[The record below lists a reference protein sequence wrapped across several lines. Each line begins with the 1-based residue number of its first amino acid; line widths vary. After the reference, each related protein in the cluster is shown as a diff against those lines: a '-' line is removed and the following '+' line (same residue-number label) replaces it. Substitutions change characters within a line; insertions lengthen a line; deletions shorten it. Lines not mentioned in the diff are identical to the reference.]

1 MRRRERV
8 SVVWQV
14 RRRRLF
20 NICQCVTIGY
30 RTLGHFPAMSALK
43 KQILST
49 SYPEIW
55 RQKNSISKGQF
66 FLQIDKDN
74 FILIPCKPFHRST
87 FGLFYISKLQFQL
100 IVFMKNCTHNKLK
113 AIANWSSVEHNN
125 SLSCLFYQCE
135 IHCLISWISEE
146 LSLHPPCKFTLG
158 RRSYVSNVPPVF
170 RLQVSTWTQ

>member
-8 SVVWQV
+8 GLVWQV

-20 NICQCVTIGY
+20 NINHWIQDAGTFSSHVSGKKSRY
-30 RTLGHFPAMSALK
+30 FPQVIRK
-43 KQILST
+43 
-49 SYPEIW
+49 IW

-135 IHCLISWISEE
+135 IHWLISWISEE
-146 LSLHPPCKFTLG
+146 LSLHPPCKFTLR
-158 RRSYVSNVPPVF
+158 RRSYVSKVPPVF

>member
-20 NICQCVTIGY
+20 NINHWIQDTGTFSSHVSG
-30 RTLGHFPAMSALK
+30 K
-43 KQILST
+43 KSRYFLQVIRK
-49 SYPEIW
+49 IW

-113 AIANWSSVEHNN
+113 AIANWSSVEHND

-135 IHCLISWISEE
+135 IHWLTSWISEE
-146 LSLHPPCKFTLG
+146 LSLHSPCKFTLG
-158 RRSYVSNVPPVF
+158 RRSYVSKVPPVF
-170 RLQVSTWTQ
+170 RLQVSTETQ